1 MDLAAAAGMPPG
13 GGFRNRQFVLLGPTR
28 PLWGCSCGC
37 DDNFASRVVCC
48 GCGREAPEPIRNR
61 AYAAHHKLLVAQ
73 CKESPSGVTEAQRQ
87 QPRRPSRGRADAD
100 GWVEAGGRRS
110 SAAALNRAQADPKPP
125 WKQPVSQEA
134 APPAQASGPAGAGAP
149 GDVDAGTSTLE
160 FLKLQR
166 SMLEKLP
173 SSGVCLAPD
182 VIQVMQAAV
191 EDGISKCRAA
201 SKSPEALFRDV
212 QAKIDHKRKTVA
224 KAAEG
229 VKDLEADVARLQER
243 LAAAKADL
251 ANKQAALS
259 RLESEKKPLLLAM
272 QASQRDPAEPI
283 RVENVL
289 AQVVTFPKGF
299 SEDPGIQ
306 MLLQQASSVLQ
317 SVVDKARELSAVQLT
332 AQQADCTPADLCM
345 DDVGADRGAVGC
357 GPQAQAASAGA
368 RPSTGSGPTSPW
380 CSEKEF
386 LDSLDDEA
394 WDAFSALVGSDSVRS
409 DPLQRAAVFQ
419 QVYGFFQ
426 DHAGKRRKA
435 CG

>member
-1 MDLAAAAGMPPG
+1 MDLGAAAGMPPG

-28 PLWGCSCGC
+28 PLWGCGCGR

-73 CKESPSGVTEAQRQ
+73 SKESPTGAKEVQQQ
-87 QPRRPSRGRADAD
+87 QPRRAGRGRADAD

-110 SAAALNRAQADPKPP
+110 SAAALNRAQVDPKPP
-125 WKQPVSQEA
+125 WKQPVSLEA
-134 APPAQASGPAGAGAP
+134 ASPAQAAGPAGAGVP
-149 GDVDAGTSTLE
+149 GDGDAGTSALE

-166 SMLEKLP
+166 SMLERLP
-173 SSGVCLAPD
+173 SNGVNLAPD

-191 EDGISKCRAA
+191 EDGISKCKAA

-229 VKDLEADVARLQER
+229 VKDLEADIVRLQER

-251 ANKQAALS
+251 ADKQAALS

-272 QASQRDPAEPI
+272 QAGQRDPAEPI
-283 RVENVL
+283 VVENVL
-289 AQVVTFPKGF
+289 AQMVTFPKGF

-317 SVVDKARELSAVQLT
+317 SVVDKARELSAVQFA
-332 AQQADCTPADLCM
+332 AQQADCTLGDHHM
-345 DDVGADRGAVGC
+345 DDDGADCCAVTRGTQAHAAPAAVG
-357 GPQAQAASAGA
+357 PSA
-368 RPSTGSGPTSPW
+368 GSGPKSPW

-394 WDAFSALVGSDSVRS
+394 WDAFCASVGSDSARS
-409 DPLQRAAVFQ
+409 DPQKRAAVFQ

-426 DHAGKRRKA
+426 DQAGKRRKA